1 MRDQIFKKKNLI
13 TKILSFILVFSLI
26 YSFVP
31 EISGTTE
38 RASTEPRDVQFK
50 ITKTWQDLNNE
61 AGVRP
66 AAITVEI
73 YGTNIEGAT
82 IGGELLKEVTL
93 TGLEAEDFN
102 IWEKTTEPFETTYN
116 YFYVKERNVNSNYS
130 VSISPLEKV
139 EASAVNKN
147 APRHYEPNGGISTF
161 AGGGPDKF
169 SYYFIKTWNDNN
181 DAAGKRPEYITINL
195 LYNTTHYSTNPDDY
209 STLLKFNLYEDKAI
223 ILEDTLDRLSEDEY
237 QTSDWEILLDL
248 AYDDQNFYFMAI
260 EEPVKNYSVEYYD
273 SPMSDGNHIKFATEM
288 TNTYTP
294 EPPELYSVNITNTIR
309 QESQYDF
316 EINKSWDDESNIL
329 GLRPQN
335 INIEIYGTETP
346 NATSGGELLITVP
359 LSAADSSSVTPNIWS
374 KNVTVQ
380 TDYPFFYAKE
390 VAAQGSSF
398 GDYILTH
405 NKITKLDNIGVE
417 NYYYVDLTNKLTV
430 TTFNVQKT
438 WKDNNDPYKL
448 RPESVDFVILQNNKP
463 YKTITLTK
471 NDASGKNTWLKENVS
486 VPTFDKN
493 ENPYNYTIQEL
504 NINNYTS
511 SSYYSEKYEGAVRIY
526 FEEID
531 LPKDMYDFYIVYEK
545 NNKFYQIEVAISGSY
560 VGQYINGK
568 KCIEVP
574 VSEFY
579 FWYGFSNSKN
589 LTANGIKVES
599 IEKIP
604 STTKTGY
611 VTPYFDKTYYEAMSN
626 FEVIQDV
633 TNVQVDVSKH
643 EDIGIT
649 NPFYGD
655 KLWKFNGYAS
665 NMFVITNT
673 ALPPDTLN
681 ITKIWNDENNK
692 YQTRPESLN
701 VNIYQN
707 GVLFKT
713 ISFTKDF
720 ATTNTNIWKTLIEAP
735 TSDANGNKYVY
746 TIIEDESNL
755 NLQYYYYKGDYD
767 QSTLTIT
774 NTGIWLPPITP
785 DEIPTHT
792 ISIEK
797 TIVNSNN
804 QIANSTDFFK
814 LNLKN
819 SNNCNF
825 VITLK
830 QLNRVVSKGPTGMI
844 ENYQGYSGKL
854 FTGIISNNQ
863 GITFSNIEAGKYEI
877 SENAHLLFDFMNL
890 NTISSSENISL
901 TNENG
906 KYYITI
912 SGFTTEDEH
921 INIKLTNMILPEI
934 FYVDIQEKKNIFRA
948 NS

>member
-38 RASTEPRDVQFK
+38 RAATEPRDVQFK
-50 ITKTWQDLNNE
+50 KTKTWQDLNNE

-93 TGLEAEDFN
+93 TGIEAEDFN

-130 VSISPLEKV
+130 ASISPLEKV
-139 EASAVNKN
+139 ETSAINKN
-147 APRHYEPNGGISTF
+147 APRHYDPNGGSSTF

-316 EINKSWDDESNIL
+316 EINKSWDDEGNIL

-359 LSAADSSSVTPNIWS
+359 LSATDSSSVTPNIWS

-531 LPKDMYDFYIVYEK
+531 STQKEIWRLFEK
-545 NNKFYQIEVAISGSY
+545 NKIKDSLVVITKKQINGIGTHGRKWINESDRNILFSIGINFENIDLNEIKINVLDGLTIQIAEMLIEVFKEIYNISSIKIKSPNDLILNDRKIGGILTETKLQGNNLKRL
-560 VGQYINGK
+560 VLGIGINTNQIDFNDKEIKDIATSLK
-568 KCIEVP
+568 KELKISIDNDLVIKFFIKKLE
-574 VSEFY
+574 
-579 FWYGFSNSKN
+579 KN
-589 LTANGIKVES
+589 LIK
-599 IEKIP
+599 
-604 STTKTGY
+604 
-611 VTPYFDKTYYEAMSN
+611 
-626 FEVIQDV
+626 
-633 TNVQVDVSKH
+633 
-643 EDIGIT
+643 
-649 NPFYGD
+649 
-655 KLWKFNGYAS
+655 
-665 NMFVITNT
+665 
-673 ALPPDTLN
+673 
-681 ITKIWNDENNK
+681 
-692 YQTRPESLN
+692 R
-701 VNIYQN
+701 
-707 GVLFKT
+707 
-713 ISFTKDF
+713 
-720 ATTNTNIWKTLIEAP
+720 
-735 TSDANGNKYVY
+735 
-746 TIIEDESNL
+746 
-755 NLQYYYYKGDYD
+755 
-767 QSTLTIT
+767 
-774 NTGIWLPPITP
+774 
-785 DEIPTHT
+785 
-792 ISIEK
+792 
-797 TIVNSNN
+797 IV
-804 QIANSTDFFK
+804 
-814 LNLKN
+814 
-819 SNNCNF
+819 
-825 VITLK
+825 
-830 QLNRVVSKGPTGMI
+830 R
-844 ENYQGYSGKL
+844 
-854 FTGIISNNQ
+854 
-863 GITFSNIEAGKYEI
+863 
-877 SENAHLLFDFMNL
+877 
-890 NTISSSENISL
+890 
-901 TNENG
+901 
-906 KYYITI
+906 
-912 SGFTTEDEH
+912 
-921 INIKLTNMILPEI
+921 
-934 FYVDIQEKKNIFRA
+934 
-948 NS
+948 